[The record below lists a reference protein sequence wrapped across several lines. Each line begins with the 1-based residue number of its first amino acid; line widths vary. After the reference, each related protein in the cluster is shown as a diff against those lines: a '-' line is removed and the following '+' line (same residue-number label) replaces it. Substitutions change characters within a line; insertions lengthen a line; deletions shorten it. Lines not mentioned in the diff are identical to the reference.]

1 MRKFNFSDHR
11 SKREGT
17 NCMHRSQKIAMQEA
31 SHQFNNHA
39 SERLLASRKSESD
52 ESKESSFNA
61 SRVAIIRGGLRGALC
76 VSLRQRETNKF
87 TTAVGK
93 RGRILESA
101 AGDCDPKCVFPDV
114 QKDHWA
120 DVNNFTA
127 CSQPHEQRRKCLVRA
142 DRLLEWDGR
151 TTLLIITSHRSAMQ
165 TDLTEP
171 ACAAKF
177 MSRPLITDAVP
188 RREIS
193 FGNGFNHTSLI

>member
-1 MRKFNFSDHR
+1 
-11 SKREGT
+11 
-17 NCMHRSQKIAMQEA
+17 MHRSQKIAMQEA

-39 SERLLASRKSESD
+39 SERFLASRKSESD

-93 RGRILESA
+93 RGRISESA
-101 AGDCDPKCVFPDV
+101 AGDCDRKCVFPDV

-142 DRLLEWDGR
+142 DRLLGWQDDPPNYHIAPQRNANRLNRASVRSE
-151 TTLLIITSHRSAMQ
+151 IYVSPINHRR
-165 TDLTEP
+165 
-171 ACAAKF
+171 
-177 MSRPLITDAVP
+177 RPTQKDFIWKRV
-188 RREIS
+188 
-193 FGNGFNHTSLI
+193 